1 MINPSCQLCLNLGF
15 GGLLNLLMVPNYP
28 DQFPLPRSNSS
39 PSYLLLIQLCDG
51 VIVVIAVV
59 VLVYLFGAIWC
70 MFLNIRKE

>member
-1 MINPSCQLCLNLGF
+1 
-15 GGLLNLLMVPNYP
+15 MVPNYP

-59 VLVYLFGAIWC
+59 VLVYLFGATWC